1 MLARLLALTTLLNSS
16 YSLRE
21 LSARRHEIGG
31 VLLVLCAS
39 LLLAA
44 GQQGI
49 DLAGAAVDPL
59 KQAPGK
65 VIVLVFVRTDCP
77 ISNRYAPLIKEMN
90 AKYAAGAAF
99 YLVFPDK
106 DESPEQIRGYL
117 LEYGYKMPALRDPE
131 HALVK
136 KSQVKVTPE
145 VAVFD
150 AKRELVYRGRIDNLY
165 LDFGKARRA
174 ATTHELA
181 DAIEAASKGVAPP
194 AAAVDGIGCFIS
206 DLQ

>member
-1 MLARLLALTTLLNSS
+1 LALTTLLNGS

-39 LLLAA
+39 LLLAG
-44 GQQGI
+44 GQQAV
-49 DLAGAAVDPL
+49 DLAGTTVDPL
-59 KQAPGK
+59 KQAAGK
-65 VIVLVFVRTDCP
+65 VLVLVFVRTDCP
-77 ISNRYAPLIKEMN
+77 ISNRYAPLIQEMN

-106 DESPEQIRGYL
+106 DESPEQIRSYL
-117 LEYGYKMPALRDPE
+117 QEYGYKMPALRDPE

-165 LDFGKARRA
+165 QDFGKARRA

-181 DAIEAASKGVAPP
+181 DAIEAARKGLAP
-194 AAAVDGIGCFIS
+194 AAAAVYGIGCFIS